1 VSGHPPSPPESDRPT
16 RAQTAFAECLKLTRG
31 QPRLAG
37 LHAALA
43 AALERLGQP
52 LRVAIAG
59 RASRGKSTLVNAM
72 IDRDEVAVGRSE
84 TTSVVTELSYAAAP
98 AVTVRYE
105 DGGAVRGRPRD
116 LHRLTVRDRDGAHPA
131 PGVARVEYGVPS
143 EFLKSFRLLDTPG
156 LASVYEEDGTA
167 TEDALG
173 LRSHRDSESALLAAD
188 ALVFLIDS
196 EVHEEDFALVER
208 FAEKTPGKV
217 TPVFAIGVYA
227 KCDMHWRPGLPEAD
241 PLEQMRAVSG
251 SRHSSPQLSR
261 YFFDMVA
268 VAAVAA
274 HGAARLTPGM
284 VDALRALAKTDPAEL
299 ANRLLSGRRFVDGAD
314 FAPDV
319 PAGVR
324 LELFEALQAWGLY
337 RACRFLAEHPGAE
350 AAQLRAHLRE
360 ISGVEGLNE
369 KLARHFGNRAAFIK
383 LHSGLHRVRQG
394 VTAAKAGAERAEL
407 AVLELVE
414 QKLNELEYEDS
425 SLDELD
431 ALAAFYAG
439 DLGFTLAEREE
450 ILRVT
455 GEHGTRCEQRL
466 GRGADTPLAELER
479 LALERAAHWSRR
491 CEGASLPG
499 RSRHVARI
507 IRNSYQRIL
516 YRIRQAQSLLDIK
529 E

>member
-1 VSGHPPSPPESDRPT
+1 MPVLPPPEPDRPT
-16 RAQTAFAECLKLTRG
+16 RAQAAFGECLRLTRG
-31 QPRLAG
+31 QPRLAA
-37 LHAALA
+37 LHDALA
-43 AALERLGQP
+43 AARERLGQP

-59 RASRGKSTLVNAM
+59 QASRGKSTLVNAM
-72 IDRDEVAVGRSE
+72 IDRDEVAVGRGE
-84 TTSVVTELSYAAAP
+84 TTSVVTELSYAPAP

-105 DGGAVRGRPRD
+105 DGAAVRGRPED
-116 LHRLTVRDRDGAHPA
+116 LHRLTVRDRGGAHPA

-241 PLEQMRAVSG
+241 PLEQMRQVSG
-251 SRHSSPQLSR
+251 SRHAVPQLSR

-274 HGAARLTPGM
+274 HGAARLTPESVAG
-284 VDALRALAKTDPAEL
+284 LRALAKADPVEL
-299 ANRLLSGRRFVDGAD
+299 AGRLRSGRRFVDGAD
-314 FAPDV
+314 FAPEV
-319 PAGVR
+319 PAAVR
-324 LELFEALQAWGLY
+324 LDLYESLQPWGLY
-337 RACRFLAEHPGAE
+337 RACRFLAAHPEAGA
-350 AAQLRAHLRE
+350 AALRAHLRE
-360 ISGVEGLNE
+360 ISGVDGLNA

-383 LHSGLHRVRQG
+383 LHSGLHRVRRA
-394 VTAAKAGAERAEL
+394 VAAAKSGAERAEL
-407 AVLELVE
+407 AILELVE
-414 QKLNELEYEDS
+414 RKLNELEFEDS
-425 SLDELD
+425 SLDELN

-439 DLGFTLAEREE
+439 DLGFTEAEREE

-455 GEHGTRCEQRL
+455 GEYGTRCEQRL
-466 GRGADTPLAELER
+466 GRGADTPLPELER
-479 LALERAAHWSRR
+479 LAVERGDYWSRQ

-499 RSRHVARI
+499 RARHVARI
-507 IRNSYQRIL
+507 IRNSYWRIL
-516 YRIRQAQSLLDIK
+516 HRIRQAQSLLDIK